1 MLSVLAPLVS
11 PWVGMLHYTTDT
23 VLSFKFALLSTPLK
37 PYNHLSTFKINFKM
51 VIKWLKTNRLY
62 FPANHFNIA
71 CDVALGV
78 LSN

>member
-1 MLSVLAPLVS
+1 MLSVLAPMVS
-11 PWVGMLHYTTDT
+11 PWVGMLHFMTDT
-23 VLSFKFALLSTPLK
+23 VLSFKFALLSTP
-37 PYNHLSTFKINFKM
+37 TFKINFKM
-51 VIKWLKTNRLY
+51 VIEWLKTNRLH